1 MARES
6 VGRRED
12 FSRLP
17 WRCPGCHGALVP
29 ESDRL
34 LCASC
39 GHEVVVSDE
48 SARFIDTAAEFATD
62 PLDRIKAVVKR
73 HYRLY
78 DFLIELLSPVFPLHR
93 IRFRRRIRRMIA
105 EGGVVANIG
114 AGNTIIA
121 PGIVN
126 VDFLPYTNVDAV
138 ASADDLPFLDD
149 SVDGLVSIS
158 VLEHLRDPDRAL
170 AEMLRVLKPGGVLL
184 LFVPF
189 MVGFHASPDDF
200 NRYTSEGLRL
210 KLKGFEVDGLWSP
223 GPTSALLWIFQE
235 WLAALLSFGSS
246 RVNRLVHIAV
256 MLLTW
261 PIKFLDVF
269 MRLMPGADHIAVGY
283 AVEARKPVP
292 RLSA

>member
-1 MARES
+1 MKVKRAD
-6 VGRRED
+6 RRED
-12 FSRLP
+12 FARLP
-17 WRCPGCHGALVP
+17 FRCPTCQKALTVRRD
-29 ESDRL
+29 ELVCS
-34 LCASC
+34 SC
-39 GHEVVVSDE
+39 GGSVSINDD
-48 SARFIDTAAEFATD
+48 SARFVDTASEFATD

-78 DFLIELLSPVFPLHR
+78 DLLIELLSPVFPLHR
-93 IRFRRRIRRMIA
+93 IRFRRQIRRMIA

-126 VDFLPYTNVDAV
+126 VDFLPYPNVDAV
-138 ASADDLPFLDD
+138 ASAEDLPFLDD
-149 SVDGLVSIS
+149 SIDGLVSIS
-158 VLEHLRDPDRAL
+158 VLEHLRDPDKAL
-170 AEMLRVLKPGGVLL
+170 SEMLRVLKPGGILL

-200 NRYTSEGLRL
+200 NRFTSEGLRL
-210 KLKGFEVDGLWSP
+210 KLKGFQIESMWSP

-235 WLAALLSFGSS
+235 WVAALLSFGSS
-246 RVNRLVHIAV
+246 RVNRLVHIIV

-283 AVEARKPVP
+283 AVVARKPL
-292 RLSA
+292 R